1 MADFTASPVTVGQLT
16 SPDTTTT
23 ASSSSTAMGNT
34 IHTTPAKTTS
44 ATASSADPN
53 TSLFQCGSCKRQY
66 KRLDHLAR
74 HSSDLLKR
82 HAAGH
87 DAKSD
92 AASTTGSTRSDGS
105 SSLRSN
111 SKSTAAASATRVSRA
126 CQACSSNHLRCS
138 EAKPCQRCTSKGLQ
152 CVWDRAA
159 DMVVTPPATV
169 QEEAET
175 EDDRREDDTEQ
186 REDANNGD
194 EDQDDMTETIG
205 DTTEVTDMATTQ
217 NMDMTPTMPM
227 QHAIQPMQG
236 HVDDPPHSFMR
247 MLSVFDFSYKGASS
261 AGGATINNSNLPLT
275 LPPDPMV
282 NHAPGHWTPIGA
294 QLEFDAAAAA
304 AGSLDLNFDRLDDM
318 DFRFLDAYNTRVPF
332 EFGVSPTGDT
342 SLMTTNRPELTSS
355 TSPPAHNALASS
367 SSAIGTGSEAFQ
379 RHYWKFRPNAQDH
392 CGAEEHNL
400 SLPSGGVV
408 VDHTS
413 PDSPLAR
420 HSHTAT
426 TTHTRLSTA
435 SRDRILMVV
444 THNCR
449 RENVARVVTSF
460 PSVELLDTL
469 LQFYLTS
476 PVAQASA
483 WMHTPSFHDNPNDRR
498 PELLAA
504 MAAVGAVLTA
514 DSALSK
520 LGFAIQECLRIAVPQ
535 QWEHDNSMT
544 RDLELAQA
552 YLLTLEMGLWSGR
565 SRKVEI
571 AESFFLPLL
580 TMQRR
585 DGSFARPRPVPR
597 AVEESDEGDLLAQK
611 WKSWIH
617 REAVTRFTFRILQ
630 HDTNTSMALLTTP
643 LVSYAEVLLAFP
655 ASEAMWGAA
664 TAEQWKQLYLDAN
677 SARSEDMMP
686 ATLPAFLEHPEAF
699 LAAHRGRVDMGVVC
713 STFLSCAWGLTWE
726 YVQMRVLQREMAA
739 TTPTTMS
746 LLPGRRWNALA
757 MGARQD
763 EILQL
768 VQSFRLAT
776 ASLSVPDP
784 TLAMRTELVLMH
796 THTVLEQVQLFA
808 GMEGRDQARAVHPV
822 IVEWV
827 VSEAA
832 RTSLWHAG
840 QIMRGARLLARG
852 VVSGPTAVMVYHAGL
867 TLWIYGSVAAS
878 LPGGHDGEDVL
889 LDVDA
894 SPSLQRFFVHGQ
906 GRPCI
911 SSENGEVIALSRP
924 DSVMA
929 VVAGLFRRNHG
940 KAARPH
946 MVESLIQLLDEI
958 QRASAE
964 ASLT

>member
-1 MADFTASPVTVGQLT
+1 
-16 SPDTTTT
+16 
-23 ASSSSTAMGNT
+23 
-34 IHTTPAKTTS
+34 
-44 ATASSADPN
+44 
-53 TSLFQCGSCKRQY
+53 
-66 KRLDHLAR
+66 
-74 HSSDLLKR
+74 
-82 HAAGH
+82 
-87 DAKSD
+87 
-92 AASTTGSTRSDGS
+92 
-105 SSLRSN
+105 
-111 SKSTAAASATRVSRA
+111 
-126 CQACSSNHLRCS
+126 
-138 EAKPCQRCTSKGLQ
+138 
-152 CVWDRAA
+152 
-159 DMVVTPPATV
+159 MVMTPPPTV

-175 EDDRREDDTEQ
+175 EDDRRDNDNDQQENTN
-186 REDANNGD
+186 DAND
-194 EDQDDMTETIG
+194 AEDDQDDMTETMG
-205 DTTEVTDMATTQ
+205 DTSEVTDMTATQ
-217 NMDMTPTMPM
+217 NMDMTPMMPM
-227 QHAIQPMQG
+227 QHAIEPL
-236 HVDDPPHSFMR
+236 HSSVDDPPQSFMR
-247 MLSVFDFSYKGASS
+247 MLSVFDFSYKGASTAAS
-261 AGGATINNSNLPLT
+261 INNGNLPLT
-275 LPPDPMV
+275 LPQDPTV
-282 NHAPGHWTPIGA
+282 NHAPGHWTPMGA

-304 AGSLDLNFDRLDDM
+304 GSLDLDFDHLDEM

-332 EFGVSPTGDT
+332 EFGVSPTGDA

-379 RHYWKFRPNAQDH
+379 RHCWKFRPNAQDH

-400 SLPSGGVV
+400 SLPSASVV
-408 VDHTS
+408 VDRTS
-413 PDSPLAR
+413 PDSPLAH
-420 HSHTAT
+420 HSHVAAP
-426 TTHTRLSTA
+426 TTHTRLSMA
-435 SRDRILMVV
+435 SRDKILMVV
-444 THNCR
+444 THNCK

-483 WMHTPSFHDNPNDRR
+483 WLHTPSFHDNPNDRR

-504 MAAVGAVLTA
+504 MAAAGAVLTA

-535 QWEHDNSMT
+535 QWGRDSSLT
-544 RDLELAQA
+544 RDLELGQA
-552 YLLTLEMGLWSGR
+552 YLLTLDMGLWSGR

-571 AESFFLPLL
+571 AENFFLPLL
-580 TMQRR
+580 TIRRR
-585 DGSFARPRPVPR
+585 DGSFGRPKPTPH
-597 AVEESDEGDLLAQK
+597 AVRDSDEGDLLVQK
-611 WKSWIH
+611 WRAWIH

-655 ASEAMWGAA
+655 APEALWGASS
-664 TAEQWKQLYLDAN
+664 AEQWKQLYLAVHDN
-677 SARSEDMMP
+677 SDMTENTMP
-686 ATLPAFLEHPEAF
+686 ATLPSFLEHPEAF
-699 LAAHRGRVDMGVVC
+699 LAAHRGRIDMGVVC

-739 TTPTTMS
+739 TTSTTLS

-768 VQSFRLAT
+768 VQSFRMAT
-776 ASLSVPDP
+776 ASLAVSDP

-808 GMEGRDQARAVHPV
+808 GMEGRDEARAVHPV

-827 VSEAA
+827 ASEAA

-840 QIMRGARLLARG
+840 QILRGARLLARG

-878 LPGGHDGEDVL
+878 LPDGHEGGEDVL
-889 LDVDA
+889 LDGDA
-894 SPSLQRFFVHGQ
+894 TPSLQRFFVRGQ

-911 SSENGEVIALSRP
+911 SSENDEVIPLSRP
-924 DSVMA
+924 DCVMA

-964 ASLT
+964 ASLV